1 MFTTYSASAGSGKTT
16 HLVADYIALCF
27 KNDALA
33 TVNGSASPLHLDSY
47 RRILAITFTNAATAE
62 MKDRIVRTLKAFAFN
77 GFKNLG
83 GSEKAIYNIIVKKL
97 YGNNH
102 NDGVVAK
109 FMQHESLELLRRIIF
124 DYARFSVSTIDS
136 FNQRTIRSSALSL
149 DLNLNYSVQ
158 LDLYEFYQ
166 LAIDQML
173 NSLQANSD
181 LSGRILYLIDN
192 EMEDAGKANIDRN
205 LQNSL
210 NVLYMNAEQ
219 NYEYLKTLYATA
231 PETLQANLKQ
241 MKGQLKSDLDDIIA
255 KIKPIA
261 TEGNLH
267 IQAIK
272 DAGLN
277 FERNTIGKWFNER
290 MEDTFGKSCEK
301 TLDDFKDNDGNY
313 FKKKKLTAKEQET
326 ADKEMPEIEK
336 CMAAIRS
343 VLESPATRAYR
354 DNLIRSKNGTIMLML
369 KDMKEKMDE
378 IKKQRNFFI
387 LSEANTLL
395 CEKIEELGFET
406 IFDRVRY
413 ENFFIDEFQDTSAMQ
428 WKDLKPL
435 LINNALSSGHDVSL
449 FGDVKQAIYRFRSG
463 DSELFYNLID
473 ENRFRNDKELA
484 AVVDHAHYNPINL
497 DTNYRS
503 LRSVVDFNNKFFGF
517 YTHENQADNYYKKG
531 LVQIINQQEE
541 GLVQVC
547 FCEKGKSEATEE
559 LTSTEDNTAVS
570 DLFSPKEAEALS
582 EILATRKLDPKEL
595 EVLYAVKDARNRG
608 YRNGDIAVLFRGNDS
623 CTNMAN
629 IMLALGWNVVT
640 PKSLLLDNSSYVNLI
655 ILTIQCLLNPSDKLA
670 QFAIQHSISNL
681 FPHQNASSPNN
692 TGKNND
698 GDSEQEA
705 IEKSNWEKFNGHI
718 KEHLGRELSTQWLS
732 QPLYILVQKIMS
744 FYDMHKLSDPFLTG
758 FENLVLDYTAE
769 RNGEP
774 ADFLLWWQMLKDNDR
789 MPSLTLPTGQDAIR
803 INTIHKSKGLEY
815 PVVILPYSESNQ
827 QTNKTNPFWD
837 RIDDQT
843 VAYIKL
849 TQKDLP
855 FSSYRQRYDLE
866 LLNSIM
872 DTENLL
878 YVAHT
883 RARDMLYIIT
893 YRTEK
898 GNTYG
903 DLLSRFVGKDPSFT
917 QDPNVPNRYYAGD
930 LGWKNTSNPPAPKNV
945 IVPAVTASDF
955 SIDGIF
961 STTAV
966 IKAGDPR
973 TEGTVIHDFLA
984 RLEEFPQDEQETE
997 RVLEQVDSPYKE
1009 HLRNFF
1015 NKIQNEEKWK
1025 ELFFPAPDVKV
1036 YNEYNI
1042 IDTDGKEYRPD
1053 RIVFLDR
1060 KTVVIDYKTGTER
1073 EEYRTQVENYCR
1085 LLRDM
1090 GYPNVSGELLYF

>member
-27 KNDALA
+27 KYDALA
-33 TVNGSASPLHLDSY
+33 TAKGSASPLHLDSY

-77 GFKNLG
+77 GYKNLG

-97 YGNNH
+97 YGGNYD
-102 NDGVVAK
+102 DGTVTK
-109 FMQHESLELLRRIIF
+109 FMQQESLELLRRIIF

-158 LDLYEFYQ
+158 LDLYEFCQ

-173 NSLQANSD
+173 NSLQADSD

-205 LQNSL
+205 LQDSL
-210 NVLYMNAEQ
+210 NVLYKNAEQ

-231 PETLQANLKQ
+231 PVILQANLKQ

-261 TEGNLH
+261 QEGNQH

-277 FERNTIGKWFNER
+277 FHRKTIEKWFNER
-290 MEDTFGKSCEK
+290 LEDTFGRSCEK

-313 FKKKKLTAKEQET
+313 FRKKKLTAKEQGT
-326 ADKEMPEIEK
+326 ADNEIPEIGK
-336 CMAAIRS
+336 CMTAIRN
-343 VLESPATRAYR
+343 VLEASTTRAYR

-473 ENRFRNDKELA
+473 ENRFKNDKEFA

-517 YTHENQADNYYKKG
+517 YAHENQADNYYKEG
-531 LVQIINQQEE
+531 LVQVINQQEE

-547 FCEKGKSEATEE
+547 FCDKDDSETTDKQTEA
-559 LTSTEDNTAVS
+559 EDNTAVS
-570 DLFSPKEAEALS
+570 GLLDPNEAEVLR
-582 EILATRKLDPKEL
+582 EIITTRKLKPEEL

-608 YRNGDIAVLFRGNDS
+608 YRDGDIAVLFRGNDD

-655 ILTIQCLLNPSDKLA
+655 ILTIQCLLNPSDSLA
-670 QFAIQHSISNL
+670 KFAILHSISRL
-681 FPHQNASSPNN
+681 FPSQNPSSHSNADEN
-692 TGKNND
+692 
-698 GDSEQEA
+698 SERETK
-705 IEKSNWEKFNGHI
+705 ENSNWEQFNGHI
-718 KEHLGRELSTQWLS
+718 KERLGRELSMQWLS

-789 MPSLTLPTGQDAIR
+789 MPSLTLPAGQDAIR

-815 PVVILPYSESNQ
+815 PVVILPYSEYK
-827 QTNKTNPFWD
+827 QTNKVKPFWD

-843 VAYIKL
+843 VAYINL
-849 TQKDLP
+849 TQNDLP
-855 FSSYRQRYDLE
+855 FSSYRQRYDQE
-866 LLNSIM
+866 LLDNIM

-883 RARDMLYIIT
+883 RARDMLYIT
-893 YRTEK
+893 TSRSEE

-903 DLLSRFVGKDPSFT
+903 DILSRFVKKDPSFT
-917 QDPNVPNRYYAGD
+917 QDPNASNRYYAGD
-930 LGWKNTSNPPAPKNV
+930 LVWENTSNPPVPKHV
-945 IVPAVTASDF
+945 IVPAVTSSAF

-961 STTAV
+961 SATAV
-966 IKAGDPR
+966 NKEDDPR
-973 TEGTVIHDFLA
+973 TEGTVIHDFLSQ
-984 RLEEFPQDEQETE
+984 LEKFPQDEQETE
-997 RVLEQVDSPYKE
+997 QVLEQVDSPYKDR
-1009 HLRNFF
+1009 LRRFF
-1015 NKIQNEEKWK
+1015 GKIRDEEKWR
-1025 ELFFPAPDVKV
+1025 ELFFPASGVKV
-1036 YNEYNI
+1036 FNEYNI
-1042 IDTDGKEYRPD
+1042 IDTDGKEHRPD
-1053 RIVFLDR
+1053 RIVFLDGR
-1060 KTVVIDYKTGTER
+1060 TVVIDYKTGAEHK
-1073 EEYRTQVENYCR
+1073 EHRTQVENYCQ

>member
-27 KNDALA
+27 KYDALA
-33 TVNGSASPLHLDSY
+33 TAKGSASPLHLDSY

-77 GFKNLG
+77 GYKNLG
-83 GSEKAIYNIIVKKL
+83 GSEKAIYNLIVKKL
-97 YGNNH
+97 YGGNYD
-102 NDGVVAK
+102 DGAVSK
-109 FMQHESLELLRRIIF
+109 FMQQESLELLRRILF

-158 LDLYEFYQ
+158 LDLYEFCQ

-173 NSLQANSD
+173 NSLQADSD

-210 NVLYMNAEQ
+210 NVLYKNAEQ
-219 NYEYLKTLYATA
+219 NYEYLKTLYATV
-231 PETLQANLKQ
+231 PGTLQANLKQ

-261 TEGNLH
+261 QEGNQH

-277 FERNTIGKWFNER
+277 FHRKTIEKWFNER
-290 MEDTFGKSCEK
+290 LEDTFGKSCEK

-313 FKKKKLTAKEQET
+313 FRKKKLTAEEQGT
-326 ADKEMPEIEK
+326 ADNEMPEIGK
-336 CMAAIRS
+336 CMTAIRS
-343 VLESPATRAYR
+343 VLEASTTRAYR

-473 ENRFRNDKELA
+473 ENRFKNDKELA

-517 YTHENQADNYYKKG
+517 YAHENQADNYYKEG
-531 LVQIINQQEE
+531 LVQVINQQEE
-541 GLVQVC
+541 GLVQIC
-547 FCEKGKSEATEE
+547 FCDKDNSETTDKQTEAD
-559 LTSTEDNTAVS
+559 DNTAVS
-570 DLFSPKEAEALS
+570 GLLEPKEADVLR
-582 EILATRKLDPKEL
+582 EIITTRTLKPEEL

-608 YRNGDIAVLFRGNDS
+608 YHDGDIAVLFRGNDD

-655 ILTIQCLLNPSDKLA
+655 ILTIQCLLNPSDSLA
-670 QFAIQHSISNL
+670 QFAILHSISRL
-681 FPHQNASSPNN
+681 FPSKNPSSPDN
-692 TGKNND
+692 TD
-698 GDSEQEA
+698 EDSEQKKE
-705 IEKSNWEKFNGHI
+705 ENSNWEQFNGHI
-718 KEHLGRELSTQWLS
+718 KERLGRELSMQWLS

-789 MPSLTLPTGQDAIR
+789 MPSLTLPAGQDAIR

-815 PVVILPYSESNQ
+815 PVVILPYSEYK
-827 QTNKTNPFWD
+827 QTNKVKPFWD

-843 VAYIKL
+843 VAYINL
-849 TQKDLP
+849 TQNDLP
-855 FSSYRQRYDLE
+855 FSSYRQRYDQE
-866 LLNSIM
+866 LLYNIM

-893 YRTEK
+893 SRSEE

-903 DLLSRFVGKDPSFT
+903 DILSRFVGKNPSFT
-917 QDPNVPNRYYAGD
+917 QAQNASNRYYAGD
-930 LGWKNTSNPPAPKNV
+930 LVWGNTSNPPVPKHV
-945 IVPAVTASDF
+945 IVPAVTASAF

-961 STTAV
+961 SATAV
-966 IKAGDPR
+966 NKEDGPR
-973 TEGTVIHDFLA
+973 TEGTVIHDFLSQ
-984 RLEEFPQDEQETE
+984 LEKFPQDEQETE
-997 RVLEQVDSPYKE
+997 QVLEQVDSPYKE
-1009 HLRNFF
+1009 RLRRFF
-1015 NKIQNEEKWK
+1015 GKIQDEEKWR
-1025 ELFFPAPDVKV
+1025 ELFFPASGVKV
-1036 YNEYNI
+1036 FNEYNI
-1042 IDTDGKEYRPD
+1042 IDTDGKEHRPD
-1053 RIVFLDR
+1053 RIVFLDGR
-1060 KTVVIDYKTGTER
+1060 TVVIDYKTGAEH
-1073 EEYRTQVENYCR
+1073 EEHRTQVENYCQ